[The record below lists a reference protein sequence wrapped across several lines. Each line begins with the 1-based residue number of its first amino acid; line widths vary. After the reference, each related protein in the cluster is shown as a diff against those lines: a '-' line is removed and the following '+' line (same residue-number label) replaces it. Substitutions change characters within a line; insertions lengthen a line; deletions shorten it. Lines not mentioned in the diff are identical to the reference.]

1 MRHPGIE
8 PGASRWQRD
17 ILPLN
22 QWRSICTLQIDT
34 SHTAATLLDTSHT
47 AAILL
52 NDPYPG
58 QSESIAPFFSPPQTR
73 HAYTTFRLRVKSS
86 IAPKTGPLTNRTY
99 HTGHCPKYE
108 DYIGPA
114 STLHL
119 GMP

>member
-1 MRHPGIE
+1 MRHPGTE

-34 SHTAATLLDTSHT
+34 SHTAA
-47 AAILL
+47 ILL

-58 QSESIAPFFSPPQTR
+58 QSESIAPFFSSPQTR